1 MKTVSKIKM
10 GLLVVVAGLAFSCK
24 KNDAATTNNQYTDS
38 TATETTVDTTEMATD
53 TVGTGTSGTTGTGTV
68 TDSTTAKGK

>member
-53 TVGTGTSGTTGTGTV
+53 TVGTGTSGTTGTV